1 MIIRFLSKVLVSDP
15 RSIIGK
21 NIWYLNN
28 LTKTDVS
35 RVDSFEFKRLLPVNI
50 IPDNEKYR
58 LGLLTT
64 LLQVRENKQFNEFN
78 LTKEMTQELIDS
90 LCKS

>member
-1 MIIRFLSKVLVSDP
+1 MVNDP
-15 RSIIGK
+15 RSLIGK
-21 NIWYLNN
+21 NIWFLNN
-28 LTKTDVS
+28 LTRTDVF
-35 RVDSFEFKRLLPVNI
+35 RADSFEFKRLLPVNI

-90 LCKS
+90 LC